1 MTLYPDSLCP
11 RSFCLCT
18 SWFSTV
24 SSGLSFCFGVLLYAM
39 LTHRLSFGF
48 CSLGLHRPNI
58 SSRPPWI
65 PHHIASQTPA
75 RLARPNALHSTLS
88 PLQYRISSSTSDQ
101 LGPRLPVH
109 PVLFRGEQRIHLFF
123 RNDTR
128 LLPIAKPLDQGVR
141 KGHLGIASWVLLDS
155 WIGSRKYDEFFC
167 EVDCARWQPVHR
179 LVSKL
184 YSDNHLNRTQISRL
198 GSASLYRP
206 AAEIDK
212 REGIHAI

>member
-75 RLARPNALHSTLS
+75 RLVYLFILFCFGASNG
-88 PLQYRISSSTSDQ
+88 YISSLGMILASSPSLNPLIKESEKDISGSLAGFCLTAGLAVGSMTSFFV
-101 LGPRLPVH
+101 RWIV
-109 PVLFRGEQRIHLFF
+109 RGGNPF
-123 RNDTR
+123 
-128 LLPIAKPLDQGVR
+128 
-141 KGHLGIASWVLLDS
+141 
-155 WIGSRKYDEFFC
+155 
-167 EVDCARWQPVHR
+167 
-179 LVSKL
+179 
-184 YSDNHLNRTQISRL
+184 
-198 GSASLYRP
+198 
-206 AAEIDK
+206 ID
-212 REGIHAI
+212 